1 MTPGTLANWRWRG
14 HGPPYLK
21 IGRKVTYLRN
31 DVDRWKLSQR
41 HDPAQPRPNPPS
53 PSLDTSGVNERR
65 PWGKARAGVLT
76 SYQKGRL

>member
-1 MTPGTLANWRWRG
+1 MGLEGVLDETEAADEIGVTPGTLANWRWRG

-41 HDPAQPRPNPPS
+41 HDPAQAAS
-53 PSLDTSGVNERR
+53 
-65 PWGKARAGVLT
+65 
-76 SYQKGRL
+76 